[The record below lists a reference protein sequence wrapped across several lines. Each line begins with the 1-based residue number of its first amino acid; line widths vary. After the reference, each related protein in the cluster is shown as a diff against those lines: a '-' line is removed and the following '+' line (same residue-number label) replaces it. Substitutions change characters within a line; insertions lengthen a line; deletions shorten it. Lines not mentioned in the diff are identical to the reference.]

1 MSNSRKDFIRISK
14 LFLAYKARMFIAIFC
29 MIVAALCTGF
39 HAWLVKPALDQVL
52 INANSFYLYFIPL
65 AILLTGF
72 IKGIASYTQ
81 IVSLQFMSH
90 RIIEKLRKDVFH
102 NVVNLHYGF
111 FVQNKTGSLIT
122 RITTDTYYLSGA
134 MANTYTAL
142 IKDSLTLLV
151 LIGNMFY
158 QNWKLACLSIIV
170 FPLAIIPV
178 RVLGKKIRNV
188 TKNLQHQVGNLAS
201 ILEEIFKGI
210 KNVKSFNAE
219 NFETKRINKEI
230 AFARELNFKQ
240 EKITARSRPFTE
252 TLGSMAAGLAIFGGG
267 VFVINDNM
275 TAGELMSFLV
285 SLMLAYAPLK
295 NLINVNVTLQSGLGA
310 ASRIFEF
317 IDMKNDISG
326 GAKSLNRF
334 EKIEFEQVKFQY
346 PNSQKVILNDISF
359 TIQRNK
365 KIALVGPSGSGKS
378 SLMALMIRLFDNQEG
393 SILINNNNIKN
404 LKLTNLRKLFSL
416 VTQDTVLFDGSIYE
430 NIKYNSNSS
439 KKIIE
444 NSIKLSCVKDFV
456 SDLPEKLETNIGEN
470 GVKLSGG
477 QRQRI
482 AIARALAQQNQVILF
497 DEPTSN
503 LDLKT
508 EATLFQNLS
517 NLKNIT
523 LIVIAHRLS
532 TIKDFDEIYFIEDGK
547 LIENGN
553 HKSLMSKRKKYYHL
567 YQNQIKKNA

>member
-14 LFLAYKARMFIAIFC
+14 LFLAYKTRMFIAIFC

-102 NVVNLHYGF
+102 NIVNLHYGF

-230 AFARELNFKQ
+230 AFARELNLKQ

-334 EKIEFEQVKFQY
+334 EKIEFEKVKFQY

-365 KIALVGPSGSGKS
+365 KVALVGPSGSGKS

-444 NSIKLSCVKDFV
+444 NSIKLSCVKDFI

-547 LIENGN
+547 LIEKGN

>member
-1 MSNSRKDFIRISK
+1 MSSSRKDFIRISK
-14 LFLAYKARMFIAIFC
+14 LFLAYKSRMFIAITC
-29 MIVAALCTGF
+29 MIIAALCTGF

-52 INANSFYLYFIPL
+52 IEANSFYLYFIPL

-102 NVVNLHYGF
+102 NVINLHYGF
-111 FVQNKTGSLIT
+111 FVKNKTGSLIT

-142 IKDSLTLLV
+142 IKDSLTLIVLV
-151 LIGNMFY
+151 GNMFY
-158 QNWKLACLSIIV
+158 QNWKLAFLSIIV
-170 FPLAIIPV
+170 FPIAIIPI
-178 RVLGKKIRNV
+178 RVLGKKIRKV

-201 ILEEIFKGI
+201 ILEETFKGI

-219 NFETKRINKEI
+219 NFEIKRINKEI
-230 AFARELNFKQ
+230 SFARELNFKQ

-295 NLINVNVTLQSGLGA
+295 NLINVNVTLQGGLGA

-317 IDMKNDISG
+317 IDMKNDVRG
-326 GAKSLNRF
+326 GNKILNRF
-334 EKIEFEQVKFQY
+334 EKIEFEKVKFQY
-346 PNSQKVILNDISF
+346 PNSHKDILNEISF
-359 TIQRNK
+359 VIQKNK

-393 SILINNNNIKN
+393 NISINNNNIQK
-404 LKLTNLRKLFSL
+404 LKLANLRKMFSL

-430 NIKYNSNSS
+430 NIKYNSSSS
-439 KKIIE
+439 KRNIE
-444 NSIKLSCVKDFV
+444 DAIKFSCVNDFV
-456 SDLPEKLETNIGEN
+456 DDLPEKLETNIGEN

-482 AIARALAQQNQVILF
+482 AIARALAQQNQVILL

-508 EATLFQNLS
+508 EATLFKNLS
-517 NLKNIT
+517 NLKNKT

-532 TIKDFDEIYFIEDGK
+532 TIKDFDEIYFIESGK
-547 LIENGN
+547 LIEKGN
-553 HKSLMSKRKKYYHL
+553 HKSLMAKRKKYYHL
-567 YQNQIKKNA
+567 YQKQIQKNA

>member
-1 MSNSRKDFIRISK
+1 MSSSRKDFIRISK
-14 LFLAYKARMFIAIFC
+14 LFLAYKSRMFIAITC
-29 MIVAALCTGF
+29 MIIAALCTGF

-52 INANSFYLYFIPL
+52 IEANSFYLYFIPL

-102 NVVNLHYGF
+102 NVINLHYGF
-111 FVQNKTGSLIT
+111 FVKNKTGSLIT

-142 IKDSLTLLV
+142 IKDSLTLIVLV
-151 LIGNMFY
+151 GNMFY
-158 QNWKLACLSIIV
+158 QNWKLAFLSIIV
-170 FPLAIIPV
+170 FPIAIIPI
-178 RVLGKKIRNV
+178 RVLGKKIRKV

-201 ILEEIFKGI
+201 ILEETFKGI

-219 NFETKRINKEI
+219 NFEIKRINKEI
-230 AFARELNFKQ
+230 SFARELNFKQ

-267 VFVINDNM
+267 VFVINENM

-295 NLINVNVTLQSGLGA
+295 NLINVNVTLQGGLGA

-317 IDMKNDISG
+317 IDMKNDVRG
-326 GAKSLNRF
+326 GNKILNRF
-334 EKIEFEQVKFQY
+334 EKIEFEKVKFQY
-346 PNSQKVILNDISF
+346 PNSHKDILNEISF
-359 TIQRNK
+359 VIQKNK

-393 SILINNNNIKN
+393 NISINNNNIQK
-404 LKLTNLRKLFSL
+404 LKLANLRKIFSL

-430 NIKYNSNSS
+430 NIKYNSSS
-439 KKIIE
+439 PKKNIE
-444 NSIKLSCVKDFV
+444 DAIKFSCVNDFV
-456 SDLPEKLETNIGEN
+456 DDLPEKLETNIGEN

-482 AIARALAQQNQVILF
+482 AIARALAQQNQVILL

-508 EATLFQNLS
+508 EATLFKNLS
-517 NLKNIT
+517 NLKNKT

-532 TIKDFDEIYFIEDGK
+532 TIKDFDEIYFIESGK
-547 LIENGN
+547 LIEKGN
-553 HKSLMSKRKKYYHL
+553 HKSLMAKRKKYYHL
-567 YQNQIKKNA
+567 YQKQIQKNA

>member
-14 LFLAYKARMFIAIFC
+14 LFLAYKAQMFIAILC
-29 MIVAALCTGF
+29 MIIAALCTGF

-72 IKGIASYTQ
+72 VKGIASYTQ
-81 IVSLQFMSH
+81 IVSLQFIIH

-102 NVVNLHYGF
+102 NVINLHYGF
-111 FVQNKTGSLIT
+111 FLQNKTGSLIT
-122 RITTDTYYLSGA
+122 RITTDTYFLSGA

-142 IKDSLTLLV
+142 IKDSLSLLV
-151 LIGNMFY
+151 LVGNMFY

-170 FPLAIIPV
+170 FPIAIIPV

-188 TKNLQHQVGNLAS
+188 TRNLQHQVGNLAS
-201 ILEEIFKGI
+201 ILEETFKGI

-219 NFETKRINKEI
+219 NFEIRKISKEI
-230 AFARELNFKQ
+230 SFARELNFKQ

-252 TLGSMAAGLAIFGGG
+252 TVGSMAAGLAIFGGG

-317 IDMKNDISG
+317 IDMKNNIKG
-326 GAKSLNRF
+326 GSKDLNRF
-334 EKIEFEQVKFQY
+334 EKIEFEKVKFQY
-346 PNSQKVILNDISF
+346 PNSQKIILNEMSF
-359 TIQRNK
+359 VIQKNK

-393 SILINNNNIKN
+393 NILINNNNIKD
-404 LKLTNLRKLFSL
+404 LKLSTLRKLFSL

-430 NIKYNSNSS
+430 NIKYNSSSS

-444 NSIKLSCVKDFV
+444 NSIKLSCIEEFTDE
-456 SDLPEKLETNIGEN
+456 LPEKLNTNIGEN

-482 AIARALAQQNQVILF
+482 AIARALAQQNQVILL

-508 EATLFQNLS
+508 EAILFQNLS
-517 NLKNIT
+517 NIKNIT

-532 TIKDFDEIYFIEDGK
+532 TIKDFDEIYFIENGK
-547 LIENGN
+547 LIEKGN
-553 HKSLMSKRKKYYHL
+553 HKSLMLKRKKYYHL

>member
-1 MSNSRKDFIRISK
+1 MSSSRKDFIRISK
-14 LFLAYKARMFIAIFC
+14 LFLAYKSRMFIAITC
-29 MIVAALCTGF
+29 MIIAALCTGF

-52 INANSFYLYFIPL
+52 IEANSFYLYFIPL

-102 NVVNLHYGF
+102 NVINLHYGF
-111 FVQNKTGSLIT
+111 FVKNKTGSLIT

-142 IKDSLTLLV
+142 IKDSLTLIVLV
-151 LIGNMFY
+151 GNMFY
-158 QNWKLACLSIIV
+158 QNWKLAFLSIIV
-170 FPLAIIPV
+170 FPIAIIPI
-178 RVLGKKIRNV
+178 RVLGKKIRKV

-201 ILEEIFKGI
+201 ILEETFKGI

-219 NFETKRINKEI
+219 NFEIKRINKEI
-230 AFARELNFKQ
+230 SFARELNFKQ

-295 NLINVNVTLQSGLGA
+295 NLINVNVTLQGGLGA

-317 IDMKNDISG
+317 IDMKNDVRG
-326 GAKSLNRF
+326 GNKILNRF
-334 EKIEFEQVKFQY
+334 EKIEFEKVKFQY
-346 PNSQKVILNDISF
+346 PNSHKNILDEISF
-359 TIQRNK
+359 VIQKNK

-393 SILINNNNIKN
+393 NISINNNNIQK
-404 LKLTNLRKLFSL
+404 LKLANLRKIFSL

-430 NIKYNSNSS
+430 NIKYNSSSS
-439 KKIIE
+439 KKNIE
-444 NSIKLSCVKDFV
+444 DAIKFSCVNDFV
-456 SDLPEKLETNIGEN
+456 DDLPEKLETNIGEN

-482 AIARALAQQNQVILF
+482 AIARALAQQNQVILL

-508 EATLFQNLS
+508 EATLFKNLS
-517 NLKNIT
+517 NLKNKT

-532 TIKDFDEIYFIEDGK
+532 TIKDFDEIYFIESGK
-547 LIENGN
+547 LIEKGN
-553 HKSLMSKRKKYYHL
+553 HKSLMAKRKKYYHL
-567 YQNQIKKNA
+567 YQKQIQKNA

>member
-1 MSNSRKDFIRISK
+1 MSSSRKDFIRISK
-14 LFLAYKARMFIAIFC
+14 LFLAYKSRMFIAITC
-29 MIVAALCTGF
+29 MIIAALCTGF

-52 INANSFYLYFIPL
+52 IEANSFYLYFIPL

-102 NVVNLHYGF
+102 NVINLHYGF
-111 FVQNKTGSLIT
+111 FVKNKTGSLIT

-158 QNWKLACLSIIV
+158 QNWKLAFLSIIV
-170 FPLAIIPV
+170 FPIAIIPI
-178 RVLGKKIRNV
+178 RVLGKKIRKV

-201 ILEEIFKGI
+201 ILEETFKGI

-219 NFETKRINKEI
+219 NFEIKRINKEI
-230 AFARELNFKQ
+230 SFARELNFKQ

-295 NLINVNVTLQSGLGA
+295 NLINVNVTLQGGLGA

-317 IDMKNDISG
+317 IDMRNDVKG
-326 GAKSLNRF
+326 GNKILNRF
-334 EKIEFEQVKFQY
+334 EKIEFEKVKFQY
-346 PNSQKVILNDISF
+346 PNSHKDILNEISF
-359 TIQRNK
+359 VIQKNK

-393 SILINNNNIKN
+393 NISINNNNIQK
-404 LKLTNLRKLFSL
+404 LKLANLRKIFSL

-430 NIKYNSNSS
+430 NIKYNSSSS
-439 KKIIE
+439 KESIE
-444 NSIKLSCVKDFV
+444 NAIKLSCVNDFV
-456 SDLPEKLETNIGEN
+456 DDLPEKLETNIGEN

-482 AIARALAQQNQVILF
+482 AIARALAQQNQVILL

-508 EATLFQNLS
+508 EATLFKNLS
-517 NLKNIT
+517 NLKNKT
-523 LIVIAHRLS
+523 LIVVAHRLS
-532 TIKDFDEIYFIEDGK
+532 TIKDFDEIYFIESGR
-547 LIENGN
+547 LIEKGN
-553 HKSLMSKRKKYYHL
+553 HKSLMAKRKKYYHL
-567 YQNQIKKNA
+567 YQKQIQKNA

>member
-1 MSNSRKDFIRISK
+1 MSSSRKDFIRISK
-14 LFLAYKARMFIAIFC
+14 LFLAYKSRMFIAITC
-29 MIVAALCTGF
+29 MIIAALCTGF

-52 INANSFYLYFIPL
+52 IEANSFYLYFIPL

-102 NVVNLHYGF
+102 NVINLHYGF
-111 FVQNKTGSLIT
+111 FVKNKTGSLIT

-142 IKDSLTLLV
+142 IKDSLTLIVLV
-151 LIGNMFY
+151 GNMFY
-158 QNWKLACLSIIV
+158 QNWKLAFLSIIV
-170 FPLAIIPV
+170 FPIAIIPI
-178 RVLGKKIRNV
+178 RVLGKKIRKV

-201 ILEEIFKGI
+201 LLEETFKGI

-219 NFETKRINKEI
+219 NFEIKRINKEI
-230 AFARELNFKQ
+230 SFARELNFKQ

-295 NLINVNVTLQSGLGA
+295 NLINVNVTLQGGLGA

-317 IDMKNDISG
+317 IDMKNDVRG
-326 GAKSLNRF
+326 GNEILNRF
-334 EKIEFEQVKFQY
+334 EKIEFEKVKFQY
-346 PNSQKVILNDISF
+346 PNSHKDILNEISF
-359 TIQRNK
+359 VIQKNK

-393 SILINNNNIKN
+393 NISINNNNIQK
-404 LKLTNLRKLFSL
+404 LKLANLRKMFSL

-430 NIKYNSNSS
+430 NIKYNSSSS
-439 KKIIE
+439 KKNIE
-444 NSIKLSCVKDFV
+444 DAIKFSCVNDFV
-456 SDLPEKLETNIGEN
+456 DDLPEKLETNIGEN

-482 AIARALAQQNQVILF
+482 AIARALAQQNQVILL

-508 EATLFQNLS
+508 EATLFKNLS
-517 NLKNIT
+517 NLKNKT

-532 TIKDFDEIYFIEDGK
+532 TIKDFDEIYFIESGK
-547 LIENGN
+547 LIEKGN
-553 HKSLMSKRKKYYHL
+553 HKSLMAKKKKYYHL
-567 YQNQIKKNA
+567 YQKQIQKNA